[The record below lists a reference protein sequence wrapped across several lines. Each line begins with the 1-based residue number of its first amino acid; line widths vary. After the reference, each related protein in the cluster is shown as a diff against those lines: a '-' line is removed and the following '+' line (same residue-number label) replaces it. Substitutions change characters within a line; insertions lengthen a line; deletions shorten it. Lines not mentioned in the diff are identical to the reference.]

1 VRHTEPTHRT
11 NSSPLGR
18 TAVWLG
24 SIELLEAVDDE
35 LGRERAEAIRVA
47 YVAATRARDLLVVPT
62 CGDQPIEGWLEVLD
76 SMLYP
81 PDDARRRSGP
91 APGCPQFGDDSVVDR
106 GPESTARSGL
116 AYTARLPMG
125 LTKIRFSRD
134 QHITFPNNRQTF
146 RVLRS
151 RRTGFSDVF

>member
-76 SMLYP
+76 SML
-81 PDDARRRSGP
+81 RRR
-91 APGCPQFGDDSVVDR
+91 PQAIR
-106 GPESTARSGL
+106 TC
-116 AYTARLPMG
+116 ARLPP
-125 LTKIRFSRD
+125 IRR
-134 QHITFPNNRQTF
+134 
-146 RVLRS
+146 
-151 RRTGFSDVF
+151 